1 MFDINYIRNKF
12 SLCDELIYLNNAA
25 TGSLPDS
32 TVSAINEY
40 LKQRQCSKINNWEWI
55 LGKKDRLRYLFGK
68 IINSQPDRVAILQNT
83 SQGINTIASGLD
95 WHEGDEILIPEREF
109 PANVYPFLNLREKGV
124 KVKFL
129 PKPEGGLTQEVLN
142 KNITERTKMLSASFV
157 DFITGYR
164 INLKEIGEICH
175 NNDIIFFVDGIQGVG
190 VIPVDVEEAKIDALA
205 CGGHKWLLCPQGVGF
220 LYVSKRL
227 QRIIKQKF
235 VGWTSVKDPEDFLNY
250 NQKLTESARRY
261 ELGSFNSAG
270 IVGGVASL
278 ELLLEVGID
287 NIYNYVMALIDL
299 IYDNFCREG
308 LKLNSNM
315 DRNVRSG
322 IVSFYPHEK
331 RKSELLISY
340 LRKNNIEVS
349 MREGVI
355 RVSPHF
361 YNTIDEINKF
371 LEVCKEFLKLE
382 VA

>member
-175 NNDIIFFVDGIQGVG
+175 NNDIIFFVDG
-190 VIPVDVEEAKIDALA
+190 
-205 CGGHKWLLCPQGVGF
+205 KWLLCPQGVGF